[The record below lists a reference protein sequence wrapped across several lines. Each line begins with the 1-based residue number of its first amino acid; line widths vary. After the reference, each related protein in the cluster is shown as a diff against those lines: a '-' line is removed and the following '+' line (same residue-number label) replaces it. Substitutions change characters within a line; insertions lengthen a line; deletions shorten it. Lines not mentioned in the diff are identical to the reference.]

1 MMPRSPQRPNM
12 WLSENGLVE
21 EVWRVATGTKKH
33 MGVQRIGRADRK
45 AQMGSNICPPSV
57 EL

>member
-33 MGVQRIGRADRK
+33 MGVQRNWQG
-45 AQMGSNICPPSV
+45 
-57 EL
+57 